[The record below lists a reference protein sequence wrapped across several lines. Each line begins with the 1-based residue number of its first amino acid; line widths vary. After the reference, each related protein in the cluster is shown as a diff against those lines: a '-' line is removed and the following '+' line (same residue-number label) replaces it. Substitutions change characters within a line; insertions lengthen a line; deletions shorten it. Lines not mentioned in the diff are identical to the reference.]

1 MIGEANYMMVKESKI
16 EERLARY
23 IEIMPIPVVILDDKF
38 NLVDYNRFFEERYG
52 QYINDVEY
60 IRKLKDKTGVVIG
73 TIMGEDRVYNI
84 LYFPREVVRIRTMD
98 ELLFQISEYIE
109 TLKIVGA
116 LAPSLQYERL
126 LSLFPK
132 AQHSVSLSYP
142 SEKTN
147 YKTAVISISNFIE
160 RSLIEGY
167 LRKLGFKPLIK
178 WGNENLFDLL
188 KITDDV
194 TLVVLSDESEIPLVP
209 KKIPVIFLSDF
220 GKIVHLQSKYPY
232 IKIVERPVSFENFKL
247 AVGDLAENKG

>member
-1 MIGEANYMMVKESKI
+1 MMVKESKI
-16 EERLARY
+16 EERLAKY

-60 IRKLKDKTGVVIG
+60 IRKLKDKSGVVIG

-84 LYFPREVVRIRTMD
+84 LYFPREVVKIRTMD
-98 ELLFQISEYIE
+98 ELLFQIGEYIE

-126 LSLFPK
+126 LSLLPK
-132 AQHSVSLSYP
+132 TQHSISLPYIN
-142 SEKTN
+142 EKTN

-178 WGNENLFDLL
+178 WGNESLFDLL
-188 KITDDV
+188 KITEDI

-247 AVGDLAENKG
+247 AVGDLVGNKD